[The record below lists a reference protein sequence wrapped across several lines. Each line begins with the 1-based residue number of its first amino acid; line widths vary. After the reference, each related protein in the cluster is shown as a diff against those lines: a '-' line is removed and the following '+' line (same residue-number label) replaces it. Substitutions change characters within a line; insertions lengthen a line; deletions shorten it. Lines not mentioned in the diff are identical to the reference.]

1 VQECHVNRAMNFLN
15 LRRPPSK
22 SPAVWLLELIDRG
35 ENAFI
40 EFKSSFQKEVIE
52 TLTAFANTQGGAV
65 LNVSGQ
71 PESRPESQPESGQAL
86 EAKVLRLLSTTP
98 MSKRGISAALG
109 QKSVSGQ
116 LNKDTAD
123 VGGMGTSR

>member
-1 VQECHVNRAMNFLN
+1 
-15 LRRPPSK
+15 
-22 SPAVWLLELIDRG
+22 LELIDRG
-35 ENAFI
+35 ENALV

-65 LNVSGQ
+65 LNISGQSESQ

-116 LNKDTAD
+116 LNKVIRKLVAGGSIEVTLPDKINSRLQQYRLTAQ
-123 VGGMGTSR
+123 R